1 MPSKAYRYPEERRR
15 RVSKDARTL
24 MQLYA
29 EGEMLRWRIGCL
41 VMAAAAMGVALVSG
55 AANAQIMIIGNDE
68 KPGWDA
74 AGKPILR
81 EPGHDTLSI
90 IDMSKPDA
98 LRIIATI
105 PLANSII
112 GPPTNLAVSPSR
124 DIALVANSVVP
135 DGKGP
140 DYKLVSDDKV
150 YVIDLKANPPA
161 IAGTV
166 TTGKRPS
173 GLAISADGKFALV
186 TNRDDGTI
194 SVLSI
199 AGKEVK
205 VTDTVSVG
213 AAADN
218 VSAVAITPDGKRALA
233 TKPSANKIALLT
245 IAGDKVTYDKRDLPT
260 GIFPYNVVISPDG
273 KLALTAD
280 NGNNGASDGNVD
292 AVSVIDL
299 EANPVRVID
308 HIAVADSPEGLVFSP
323 KGNLAVSIDAQGS
336 NFPKDT
342 WFHHPTGAVSV
353 LKIEGKE
360 VNLVAE
366 VPVGAFPEGAVFS
379 ADGEYLYV
387 GNFIDQ
393 DLTVLKV
400 EGDQLVDKGRFKLP
414 GHPASMRGGPQ

>member
-1 MPSKAYRYPEERRR
+1 VLAAVPISRQHRKRRR
-15 RVSKDARTL
+15 SSAGKQREVNMPGLRLARRL
-24 MQLYA
+24 
-29 EGEMLRWRIGCL
+29 
-41 VMAAAAMGVALVSG
+41 AAATMIFGLGSG
-55 AANAQIMIIGNDE
+55 AATAQIMIIGNDE
-68 KPGWDA
+68 KPGWDDK
-74 AGKPILR
+74 GKPMLR

-105 PLANSII
+105 PLANSIV

-135 DGKGP
+135 SGTGP

-150 YVIDLKANPPA
+150 FVIDLKATPPA
-161 IAGTV
+161 VSSTV

-173 GLAISADGKFALV
+173 GMAISADGKLALV

-213 AAADN
+213 TGADQ

-233 TKPSANKIALLT
+233 TKPAANKIALLT
-245 IAGDKVTYDKRDLPT
+245 ISGDKVTYDKRDLPT

-280 NGNNGASDGNVD
+280 IGNGGSSDGNID
-292 AVSVIDL
+292 TVSVIDL
-299 EANPVRVID
+299 EADPVRVID

-336 NFPKDT
+336 NYPKDT

-353 LKIEGKE
+353 LKIEDKE
-360 VNLVAE
+360 VTLVAE
-366 VPVGAFPEGAVFS
+366 VPVGTFPEGAVFS
-379 ADGEYLYV
+379 ADGGYLYV

-400 EGDQLVDKGRFKLP
+400 EGDKLTDTGQRFKLP

>member
-1 MPSKAYRYPEERRR
+1 VALAAAPISRQHRKRRR
-15 RVSKDARTL
+15 GS
-24 MQLYA
+24 A
-29 EGEMLRWRIGCL
+29 EKQREGNMPVLRLSRRL
-41 VMAAAAMGVALVSG
+41 AAAAMVFGIASG
-55 AANAQIMIIGNDE
+55 LANAQIMIVGNDE
-68 KPGWDA
+68 KPGWDDK
-74 AGKPILR
+74 GKPMLR

-98 LRIIATI
+98 LRMIATI

-135 DGKGP
+135 SGTGP

-150 YVIDLKANPPA
+150 FVIDLKATPPA
-161 IAGTV
+161 VSSTV

-173 GLAISADGKFALV
+173 GMAISADGKLALV

-213 AAADN
+213 TGADH

-233 TKPSANKIALLT
+233 TKPAANKIALLT
-245 IAGDKVTYDKRDLPT
+245 IAGDKVTYDKRDLPV

-280 NGNNGASDGNVD
+280 NGNNGASDGNID
-292 AVSVIDL
+292 TVSVIDL
-299 EANPVRVID
+299 EADPVRVID

-323 KGNLAVSIDAQGS
+323 KGDLAVAIDAQGS

-353 LKIEGKE
+353 LRIEGKE
-360 VNLVAE
+360 VTLVAE
-366 VPVGAFPEGAVFS
+366 VPVGTFPEGAVFS
-379 ADGEYLYV
+379 ADGGYLYV

-393 DLTVLKV
+393 NLSVLKV
-400 EGDQLVDKGRFKLP
+400 DGDKLTDTGQPFKLP

>member
-150 YVIDLKANPPA
+150 YVIDLKANPPSV
-161 IAGTV
+161 AGTV

-173 GLAISADGKFALV
+173 GMAIAADGKLALV

-213 AAADN
+213 TAADN

-400 EGDQLVDKGRFKLP
+400 EGDQLVDTGRFKLP

>member
-1 MPSKAYRYPEERRR
+1 
-15 RVSKDARTL
+15 
-24 MQLYA
+24 
-29 EGEMLRWRIGCL
+29 MLGWRIGCL
-41 VMAAAAMGVALVSG
+41 VTAAAAMGVALVSG
-55 AANAQIMIIGNDE
+55 AANAQIMIVGNDE

-90 IDMSKPDA
+90 IDMSKPEE

-105 PLANSII
+105 PLANSIV

-150 YVIDLKANPPA
+150 YVIDLKANPPSV
-161 IAGTV
+161 AGTV

-173 GLAISADGKFALV
+173 GMAIAADGKLALV

-280 NGNNGASDGNVD
+280 NGNNGASDGNID

-342 WFHHPTGAVSV
+342 WFYHPTGAVSV

>member
-1 MPSKAYRYPEERRR
+1 
-15 RVSKDARTL
+15 
-24 MQLYA
+24 
-29 EGEMLRWRIGCL
+29 MLGLRHRGWGW
-41 VMAAAAMGVALVSG
+41 AAAMGVALAAG
-55 AANAQIMIIGNDE
+55 AGNAQIMIVGNDE

-74 AGKPILR
+74 NGKPMLR

-173 GLAISADGKFALV
+173 GLS
-186 TNRDDGTI
+186 
-194 SVLSI
+194 
-199 AGKEVK
+199 
-205 VTDTVSVG
+205 
-213 AAADN
+213 
-218 VSAVAITPDGKRALA
+218 
-233 TKPSANKIALLT
+233 
-245 IAGDKVTYDKRDLPT
+245 
-260 GIFPYNVVISPDG
+260 ISPDG

-280 NGNNGASDGNVD
+280 NGNNGASDGNID

-342 WFHHPTGAVSV
+342 WFYHPTGAVSV

-414 GHPASMRGGPQ
+414 RHPASIRVGPQ

>member
-1 MPSKAYRYPEERRR
+1 MGGSRLSWP
-15 RVSKDARTL
+15 
-24 MQLYA
+24 
-29 EGEMLRWRIGCL
+29 
-41 VMAAAAMGVALVSG
+41 AAAMALAFVAG
-55 AANAQIMIIGNDE
+55 TANAQIMIVGNDE

-74 AGKPILR
+74 AGKPKLR

-90 IDMSKPDA
+90 IDMAKPDA
-98 LRIIATI
+98 LKIIATI
-105 PLANSII
+105 PLANSIV

-135 DGKGP
+135 DDPKKP

-161 IAGTV
+161 VAGTV

-173 GLAISADGKFALV
+173 GMAISADGKLALV

-213 AAADN
+213 TGADQ

-233 TKPSANKIALLT
+233 TKPAANKIALLS
-245 IAGDKVTYDKRDLPT
+245 IANGKVTYDKRDLPG

-273 KLALTAD
+273 KLALSAD
-280 NGNNGASDGNVD
+280 TGNGGSSDGNID
-292 AVSVIDL
+292 TVSVIDL
-299 EANPVRVID
+299 EANPTRVID
-308 HIAVADSPEGLVFSP
+308 HIAVADSPEGLVMSP
-323 KGNLAVSIDAQGS
+323 KGNFAVSIDAQGS
-336 NFPKDT
+336 NQPKDS
-342 WFHHPTGAVSV
+342 WFYHPTGMVSL
-353 LKIEGKE
+353 LKIEGKD

-366 VPVGAFPEGAVFS
+366 VPVGTFPEGGVFS

-393 DLTVLKV
+393 DLTILKV

>member
-1 MPSKAYRYPEERRR
+1 
-15 RVSKDARTL
+15 
-24 MQLYA
+24 
-29 EGEMLRWRIGCL
+29 
-41 VMAAAAMGVALVSG
+41 
-55 AANAQIMIIGNDE
+55 
-68 KPGWDA
+68 
-74 AGKPILR
+74 
-81 EPGHDTLSI
+81 
-90 IDMSKPDA
+90 MSKPEA
-98 LRIIATI
+98 VRIIATI
-105 PLANSII
+105 PLANSIV

-135 DGKGP
+135 DGNKP
-140 DYKLVSDDKV
+140 DYKLISDDKV

-161 IAGTV
+161 VAGTV

-173 GLAISADGKFALV
+173 GLAIAPDGKLALV

-213 AAADN
+213 AAADQ
-218 VSAVAITPDGKRALA
+218 VSAVAISPDGKRVLA
-233 TKPSANKIALLT
+233 TKPAANKIALLT
-245 IAGDKVTYDKRDLPT
+245 LAGDKLTYDKRDLPT

-292 AVSVIDL
+292 TVSVIDL

-323 KGNLAVSIDAQGS
+323 KGDLAVSIDAQGS

-342 WFHHPTGAVSV
+342 WFYHPAGAVSV

-360 VNLVAE
+360 VSLVAE

-379 ADGEYLYV
+379 ADGSYLYV

-393 DLTVLKV
+393 DLTVLQV
-400 EGDQLVDKGRFKLP
+400 DGDKLTDTGQRFKLP